1 MSTLLHIILIHSLTS
16 PDCTALLNF
25 FKINDPYR
33 LAFVFLLML
42 LIRVPL
48 IYSGIPLIAPELKW
62 MIIGEALANGKD
74 MYKDIWDF
82 TGPLSAGIYG
92 LVHLLFGKSVMAYRA
107 LSMVLVLIQCG
118 VFNNLLLKNKAYNQ
132 NTYIPALMYMLFM
145 HVSFDFL
152 TLSPVLMGM
161 TLVLLAVNNLFQRM
175 DNLTRDDLFVQMG
188 LYLGLAT
195 LFYLP
200 FLLYFVVII
209 ASLLI
214 YTGSVI
220 RRMSLMVYGFFLV
233 LVIASFYY
241 FWFDSFAMFRVAYFE
256 SIFSIK
262 PQLYITRIEFLG
274 LVFIPLSIFV
284 VSFVKSR
291 SIGRYINFQ
300 IKIQNVMLMF
310 MFAGIFSVLLSRE
323 FSVYQLIFVV
333 PGLAF
338 FTSHYLIALKNW
350 IMAEAVF
357 VIIALLL
364 LLNMLFPLKR
374 WLFVDEFISFDQ
386 LMVQETPYDTLT
398 EGKKL
403 LVIGESIDAYSNSSL
418 ATPYLNWQL
427 TRNHFQNLGYYDNLS
442 ETYLH
447 FTDNP
452 PDVII
457 DEKKVVPELF
467 KKVPTVGLK
476 YTPHYSIE
484 NVYLRK
490 GD

>member
-1 MSTLLHIILIHSLTS
+1 
-16 PDCTALLNF
+16 
-25 FKINDPYR
+25 
-33 LAFVFLLML
+33 
-42 LIRVPL
+42 
-48 IYSGIPLIAPELKW
+48 
-62 MIIGEALANGKD
+62 MIIGEALAGGRD

-107 LSMVLVLIQCG
+107 LSMILVLVQCG
-118 VFNNLLLKNKAYNQ
+118 IFNNLLLKNKAYNQ
-132 NTYIPALMYMLFM
+132 NTYIPALLYMLFM
-145 HVSFDFL
+145 NVSFDFL

-175 DNLTRDDLFVQMG
+175 DNMTRDDLFVQMG

-200 FLLYFVVII
+200 FFLFFVVVI

-233 LVIASFYY
+233 LAIASFYY

-256 SIFSIK
+256 SIFIGK
-262 PQLYITRIEFLG
+262 PHLYISRVEFLG
-274 LVFIPLSIFV
+274 LAFIPLAIFI
-284 VSFVKSR
+284 VSLVKSR

-310 MFAGIFSVLLSRE
+310 MLAGALSVWVSRE
-323 FSVYQLIFVV
+323 FAVYQLIYMV

-338 FTSHYLIALKNW
+338 FASHYLIALKNW

-357 VIIALLL
+357 MIITVLL
-364 LLNMLFPLKR
+364 LLNMLFPIKR
-374 WLFVDEFISFDQ
+374 WLFIDEFVSFDR
-386 LMVQETPYDTLT
+386 LIVQETPYNTLT

-403 LVIGESIDAYSNSSL
+403 LVIGESIDAYLNSSL

-427 TRNHFQNLGYYDNLS
+427 SRNQLGNLEYYDNLT

-447 FTDNP
+447 FNDTP
-452 PDVII
+452 PGVII
-457 DEKKVVPELF
+457 DEKQVVPELF
-467 KKVPTVGLK
+467 EKAPTIGLK
-476 YTPHYSIE
+476 YKPHPSLK
-484 NVYLRK
+484 NVYLLK
-490 GD
+490 DG